1 MELAKETYAPR
12 FVDHVNATELH
23 GHEGIR
29 RSTALSCA
37 LFDHPEIHVVDQV
50 SQGDRVASRWALT
63 GVNRGRRAELS
74 GITISRIDGGRIV
87 EDWTA
92 LDSLE
97 LLRQLGFVR
106 ALLAAPRL
114 LRATRPWARRRPR
127 MSRDGRRVLTPAGVR
142 ALRLGEPTARCW

>member
-1 MELAKETYAPR
+1 MTEADVARTALEQVCARGDMELAMETYAPS

-29 RSTALSCA
+29 RSTGLYRA
-37 LFDHPEIHVVDQV
+37 LFDDLEIRVVDQV
-50 SQGDRVASRWALT
+50 SQGDRVASRWAMT
-63 GVNRGRRAELS
+63 GVNRGRTAALS
-74 GITISRIDGGRIV
+74 GITISRLDGGRIV

-97 LLRQLGFVR
+97 LLRQLGVVR

-114 LRATRPWARRRPR
+114 LRA
-127 MSRDGRRVLTPAGVR
+127 VR
-142 ALRLGEPTARCW
+142 A